1 MVTGQTQI
9 VVSVQGSAGII
20 RFARPNSRNAL
31 TDRMLAETRM
41 QMETWEGDHAIVAI
55 VLTGDDKAFCAGGD
69 VNGTATSEMEPFDKY
84 RHRYTQAEWHNFM
97 RFLSN
102 FTKPVIAAVE
112 GYALG
117 GGLEIALRCDFIIGS
132 ETALFGLTE
141 AKFGLFPILGGAWS
155 LSRAIGDRMA
165 KELAFT
171 GRRFTAATAMDL
183 GILNYTTPAGKA
195 VAKAIE
201 IVGEIETNAP
211 LSVMVLKQAINRAPS
226 QTFDEALNAAG
237 DFSALLMFSED
248 RREGLAAFLEKRKPE
263 FKGQ

>member
-1 MVTGQTQI
+1 VTGHTQI
-9 VVSVQGSAGII
+9 AVSVEGGAGLIC
-20 RFARPNSRNAL
+20 FARPKARNAL
-31 TDRMLAETRM
+31 TDTMLAETRA
-41 QMETWEGDHAIVAI
+41 QMETWEVDHAIVAI

-69 VNGTATSEMEPFDKY
+69 VKGTAASEMGPFDKY

-112 GYALG
+112 GYTLG
-117 GGLEIALRCDFIIGS
+117 GGLEIALRCDFVVGS
-132 ETALFGLTE
+132 ETAVFGLTE

-155 LSRAIGDRMA
+155 LTQAIGDRMA

-171 GRRFTAATAMDL
+171 GRRFTAARAMDL
-183 GILNYTTPAGKA
+183 GILNHITLAGKA
-195 VAKAIE
+195 VAKAVE
-201 IVGEIETNAP
+201 IVGEIETSAP

-226 QTFDEALNAAG
+226 QTFDEALNAGG
-237 DFSALLMFSED
+237 DLSALLMFSED